1 MRHIFIMNPKAGKRD
16 QTGSI
21 YTMAEALREKHG
33 LRVDCFLTE
42 RPGGAIEMARKLA
55 ETGEEIRVY
64 ACGGDGTVN
73 EVANGLAGFPNA
85 AMT

>member
-1 MRHIFIMNPKAGKRD
+1 MRHVFIINPKAGKKD
-16 QTGSI
+16 QTGRI
-21 YTMAEALREKHG
+21 YAMAEALREKHG

-64 ACGGDGTVN
+64 ACGGDGTV
-73 EVANGLAGFPNA
+73 
-85 AMT
+85 